1 MTPAKGEFVI
11 EFVSA
16 PLGTLPRPFQLA
28 DEESEVAGLNLPPEE
43 PEPTLDGRSGGCCC
57 CCCCV
62 EGIELVLAVV
72 EIGAG
77 DNEGNVD

>member
-1 MTPAKGEFVI
+1 MTPEAKGEFVI

-57 CCCCV
+57 CCV